1 MANEVC
7 AIPRATARDRRSE
20 RSSRY
25 RVKLVEL
32 RPRPEEAA
40 LATIAA
46 FAREG
51 LTAARTR
58 TLWVQRGL
66 TVLTFGAIYLVLLK
80 TLHWNLIL
88 TATTAAGGD
97 MGSHHYVATFL
108 RQDLLPRGRVTGW
121 APGWFAGIPM
131 LTFYFP
137 LPYVLIA
144 LLTLPLG
151 DQVAFKLVTV
161 LGILALPVTCWGA
174 FRVLRLREPAPLLA
188 ACGACVF
195 LFMTQA
201 SPTESFTI
209 WGGNIASTMA
219 GEFPF
224 SISFALLPLTLAV
237 LWRVCQDGRGWRTAA
252 LLVAALVLS
261 HILTTIVLVLSA
273 VVLVLRRPLAAALAS
288 FRRLALVMG
297 VAFCLTAFWALPFL
311 LRVQYTAHFRWDQK
325 PQYSMLFPNQIRPY
339 LLLTLVGLV
348 AAARRG
354 ERRVLLYAWPA
365 AVTAFLFVALLRVA
379 PQAALWNARMLPF
392 LYLFSLLVAAY
403 GASLVAGW
411 VAGWLQRRTG
421 LSLRYAWLAVV
432 VVMVVAPVLGAW
444 RQRGFVPDWT
454 RYNYSGF
461 ETKPGWPEA
470 KALFDTLATL
480 PQGRVMWE
488 FNRDYERFGTTRT
501 LENIPVFGGQPTMEG
516 LLIESSLNA
525 PFHFIN
531 QLQTTSEDPTMAVP
545 GVPYE
550 QYSFDFPAGLA
561 HLRLYGVRY
570 YVAYDA
576 CKNKQEQWVSC
587 EDPALKPKRKDV
599 EMQAAEAAGLPVI
612 KTVGRFTIYGVGS
625 GDLVEVPRFRPVL
638 VDTPDWRDTGL
649 AWYAHPEWI
658 DTPLA
663 FASAKDKAA
672 GAAFARSGPLPLT
685 NLPREPL
692 ARPGE
697 LPATTN
703 RTGDVVSFTTD
714 RIGEPHIVKVSWFPN
729 WHVQGA
735 KGPWML
741 SPGLMVVV
749 PTQAHVRLWYG
760 DTPVDLAGKAL
771 TVAGVAALL
780 APTVL
785 GRVRRRRRRT
795 A

>member
-1 MANEVC
+1 M
-7 AIPRATARDRRSE
+7 
-20 RSSRY
+20 
-25 RVKLVEL
+25 
-32 RPRPEEAA
+32 

-51 LTAARTR
+51 LTAARIR
-58 TLWVQRGL
+58 TVWVQRGL
-66 TVLTFGAIYLVLLK
+66 TLLTFGAIYLVLLK
-80 TLHWNLIL
+80 TLHGKLIL

-108 RQDLLPRGRVTGW
+108 REDLLPRGRVTGW

-144 LLTLPLG
+144 LLTFPLG

-161 LGILALPVTCWGA
+161 LGLLALPLTCWGA

-188 ACGACVF
+188 ACGATVF

-201 SPTESFTI
+201 TPTEQFTI

-224 SISFALLPLTLAV
+224 SISFALLPLALAV
-237 LWRVCQDGRGWRTAA
+237 LWRVCEDGRGWRAA
-252 LLVAALVLS
+252 SLLVAALVLS
-261 HILTTIVLVLSA
+261 HILTTIVLVLSLA
-273 VVLVLRRPLAAALAS
+273 VLVLRRPLAAALAS
-288 FRRLALVMG
+288 VRRLALVMG

-311 LRVQYTAHFRWDQK
+311 LRVQYTAHFRWTQK
-325 PQYSMLFPNQIRPY
+325 GEYSLLFPNQIRPY
-339 LLLTLVGLV
+339 LLFTLVGLV
-348 AAARRG
+348 VAVARG

-365 AVTAFLFVALLRVA
+365 AAAAFVFVALLRVA
-379 PQAALWNARMLPF
+379 PEAALWNARMLPF

-403 GASLVAGW
+403 GASVVAGRL
-411 VAGWLQRRTG
+411 AGWLQRRTG
-421 LSLRYAWLAVV
+421 VALRYAWLAVV
-432 VVMVVAPVLGAW
+432 VVMVVAPVTGAW

-461 ETKPGWPEA
+461 EAKPGWPEA
-470 KALFDTLATL
+470 RALFDTLAAL
-480 PQGRVMWE
+480 PEGRVMWE

-501 LENIPVFGGQPTMEG
+501 LENIPAFSGQPTMEG
-516 LLIESSLNA
+516 LLIESSINA

-531 QLQTTSEDPTMAVP
+531 QKETSEAFTEAVP
-545 GVPYE
+545 GVDYPDGM
-550 QYSFDFPAGLA
+550 DFPTGLA

-576 CKNKQEQWVSC
+576 CQNKQKQWLRC
-587 EDPALKPKRKDV
+587 EDLGRQDV
-599 EMQAAEAAGLPVI
+599 EMQAAAAAGLPVV
-612 KTVGRFTIYGVGS
+612 KRSGRFTIYRVGS
-625 GDLVEVPRFRPVL
+625 GDLVEVPKFRPVL
-638 VDTPDWRDTGL
+638 VDHPDWRANGL
-649 AWYAHPEWI
+649 AWYANPDWLQ
-658 DTPLA
+658 TPLV
-663 FASAKDKAA
+663 FASSRDQAA
-672 GAAFARSGPLPLT
+672 TAAFARSGPLPLT
-685 NLPREPL
+685 SLPREPL

-697 LPATTN
+697 LAATSN
-703 RTGDVVSFTTD
+703 RTGDVISFTTD

-729 WHVQGA
+729 WHVEGA
-735 KGPWML
+735 EGPWML

-749 PTQAHVRLWYG
+749 PTQAQVRLYYG

-771 TVAGVAALL
+771 TVGGFGALL
-780 APTVL
+780 APTVIR
-785 GRVRRRRRRT
+785 RVRARRRRT

>member
-1 MANEVC
+1 V
-7 AIPRATARDRRSE
+7 
-20 RSSRY
+20 
-25 RVKLVEL
+25 
-32 RPRPEEAA
+32 
-40 LATIAA
+40 
-46 FAREG
+46 
-51 LTAARTR
+51 
-58 TLWVQRGL
+58 WVQRGL
-66 TVLTFGAIYLVLLK
+66 TVVTFGAIYLVLLK

-108 RQDLLPRGRVTGW
+108 REDLLPRGRVTGW

-144 LLTLPLG
+144 LLTFPLG
-151 DQVAFKLVTV
+151 DQVAFKLVTA
-161 LGILALPVTCWGA
+161 LGLLALPLTCWGA

-188 ACGACVF
+188 ACGATVF
-195 LFMTQA
+195 LFMAQIT
-201 SPTESFTI
+201 PTEQFTI

-224 SISFALLPLTLAV
+224 SISFALLPLALAV
-237 LWRVCQDGRGWRTAA
+237 LWRVCEAGRSWRAAA

-261 HILTTIVLVLSA
+261 HILTTIVLVLSV

-288 FRRLALVMG
+288 MRRLALVLG

-311 LRVQYTAHFRWDQK
+311 LRVQYTAHFRWTQK
-325 PQYSMLFPNQIRPY
+325 TEYSLLFPNQIRPY
-339 LLLTLVGLV
+339 LLFSLVGLV
-348 AAARRG
+348 VAVARG

-365 AVTAFLFVALLRVA
+365 AVAAFLFVVLLRVA

-403 GASLVAGW
+403 GASVVAGRL
-411 VAGWLQRRTG
+411 AGWLQRRTG
-421 LSLRYAWLAVV
+421 VSLRYAWLAVV
-432 VVMVVAPVLGAW
+432 VAMVVTPVMGAW

-454 RYNYSGF
+454 KYNYSGF
-461 ETKPGWPEA
+461 EAKPGWPEA
-470 KALFDTLATL
+470 RALFDTLATL

-531 QLQTTSEDPTMAVP
+531 QKEVSETFTEAVP
-545 GVPYE
+545 GVAYPDGM
-550 QYSFDFPAGLA
+550 DFPTGLA

-576 CKNKQEQWVSC
+576 CQNKQEQWVPC
-587 EDPALKPKRKDV
+587 ADVGRQDV
-599 EMQAAEAAGLPVI
+599 EMQAAEQAGLRKV
-612 KTVGRFTIYGVGS
+612 KTSGRFTIYRVGS
-625 GDLVEVPRFRPVL
+625 GDLVEVPKFRPVL
-638 VDTPDWRDTGL
+638 VDHTDWRATGL
-649 AWYAHPEWI
+649 AWYAHPEWM

-663 FASAKDKAA
+663 FASSSDKAA
-672 GAAFARSGPLPLT
+672 TAAFARAGPLPLT
-685 NLPREPL
+685 SLPREPL

-729 WHVQGA
+729 WHVEGA

-749 PTQAHVRLWYG
+749 PTQAHVRLSYG

-771 TVAGVAALL
+771 TVAGIGALL
-780 APTVL
+780 APAVL
-785 GRVRRRRRRT
+785 GRARARRRRS

>member
-1 MANEVC
+1 
-7 AIPRATARDRRSE
+7 
-20 RSSRY
+20 
-25 RVKLVEL
+25 
-32 RPRPEEAA
+32 
-40 LATIAA
+40 
-46 FAREG
+46 
-51 LTAARTR
+51 
-58 TLWVQRGL
+58 VQRGL

-108 RQDLLPRGRVTGW
+108 REDLLPRGRVTGW

-161 LGILALPVTCWGA
+161 LGLLALPVTSWGA

-195 LFMTQA
+195 LFMAQVTPTQQ
-201 SPTESFTI
+201 FTI

-224 SISFALLPLTLAV
+224 SISFALLPLALAV
-237 LWRVCQDGRGWRTAA
+237 LWRVCEDGRGWRAA
-252 LLVAALVLS
+252 SLLVAAVVLS
-261 HILTTIVLVLSA
+261 HILTTIVLVLSLA
-273 VVLVLRRPLAAALAS
+273 VLVLRRPLAAALTS
-288 FRRLALVMG
+288 LRRLALVMG
-297 VAFCLTAFWALPFL
+297 VAFCLTAFWALPFV
-311 LRVQYTAHFRWDQK
+311 LRVQYTAHFRWTQR
-325 PQYSMLFPNQIRPY
+325 PEYSLLFPNQIRPY
-339 LLLTLVGLV
+339 LLFSLVGLV
-348 AAARRG
+348 VAMARG

-365 AVTAFLFVALLRVA
+365 AAAAFMFVVLLRIA

-403 GASLVAGW
+403 GASVAAGW
-411 VAGWLQRRTG
+411 LSGWLQRRTG
-421 LSLRYAWLAVV
+421 VALRYAWLAVV
-432 VVMVVAPVLGAW
+432 VVLVMAPVLGAW
-444 RQRGFVPDWT
+444 RQRGFVPDWAE
-454 RYNYSGF
+454 YNYSGF
-461 ETKPGWPEA
+461 EAKPGWPEA
-470 KALFDTLATL
+470 RALFDTLATL
-480 PQGRVMWE
+480 PEGRVMWE

-531 QLQTTSEDPTMAVP
+531 QAETSETQTQAVP
-545 GVPYE
+545 GIDYPDAM
-550 QYSFDFPAGLA
+550 DFPTGLA

-576 CKNKQEQWVSC
+576 CQNKQDQWVRC
-587 EDPALKPKRKDV
+587 AQVGRKDV
-599 EMQAAEAAGLPVI
+599 ETQAAAAAGLPVV
-612 KTVGRFTIYGVGS
+612 KRSGRFTIYRVGS
-625 GDLVEVPRFRPVL
+625 GDLVEVPRYRPVL
-638 VDTPDWRDTGL
+638 VDHPDWRANGL
-649 AWYAHPEWI
+649 AWYAHPEWLQV
-658 DTPLA
+658 PLV
-663 FASAKDKAA
+663 FASARDTAA
-672 GAAFARSGPLPLT
+672 RAAFVPSGPLPLT
-685 NLPREPL
+685 SLPHHRL
-692 ARPGE
+692 TRPGE

-703 RTGDVVSFTTD
+703 RTGDVISFTTD

-749 PTQAHVRLWYG
+749 PTQAQVRLTYG

-771 TVAGVAALL
+771 TVGGFGALL
-780 APTVL
+780 VSAVV
-785 GRVRRRRRRT
+785 GRVRSRRRRT

>member
-1 MANEVC
+1 
-7 AIPRATARDRRSE
+7 
-20 RSSRY
+20 
-25 RVKLVEL
+25 
-32 RPRPEEAA
+32 
-40 LATIAA
+40 
-46 FAREG
+46 
-51 LTAARTR
+51 
-58 TLWVQRGL
+58 VQRGL

-88 TATTAAGGD
+88 SATTAAGGD

-108 RQDLLPRGRVTGW
+108 REDLLPRGRVTGW

-144 LLTLPLG
+144 LLSFPLG

-161 LGILALPVTCWGA
+161 LGLLALPVTCWGA

-188 ACGACVF
+188 ACGATVF
-195 LFMTQA
+195 LFMAQVTPSQG
-201 SPTESFTI
+201 FTI

-224 SISFALLPLTLAV
+224 SISLALLPLALAV
-237 LWRVCQDGRGWRTAA
+237 LWRVCEDGRGWRAAA

-261 HILTTIVLVLSA
+261 HILTTIVLVLSLA
-273 VVLVLRRPLAAALAS
+273 VLVLRRPPAAALAS
-288 FRRLALVMG
+288 ARRLALVMG

-325 PQYSMLFPNQIRPY
+325 PYYSLLFPDQIRPY
-339 LLLTLVGLV
+339 LLFSLIGLV
-348 AAARRG
+348 VAVARG

-379 PQAALWNARMLPF
+379 PQAALWNMRMLPF

-403 GASLVAGW
+403 GASVVTGLLAE
-411 VAGWLQRRTG
+411 WLQRRIRV
-421 LSLRYAWLAVV
+421 SLRYAWLAVV

-444 RQRGFVPDWT
+444 HQRAFVPDWT
-454 RYNYSGF
+454 EYNYSGF
-461 ETKPGWPEA
+461 EAKRGWPEA
-470 KALFDTLATL
+470 KALFATLATL

-531 QLQTTSEDPTMAVP
+531 QKEVSETFTEAVP
-545 GVPYE
+545 GVDYPDGM
-550 QYSFDFPAGLA
+550 DFPTGLA

-576 CKNKQEQWVSC
+576 CQDKQDQWVPC
-587 EDPALKPKRKDV
+587 AQLGRQDT
-599 EMQAAEAAGLPVI
+599 EMQAAAAAGLPVV
-612 KTVGRFTIYGVGS
+612 KRSGRFTIYRVGS
-625 GDLVEVPRFRPVL
+625 GDLVEVPEYRPVL
-638 VDTPDWRDTGL
+638 VDTPAWRTTGL
-649 AWYAHPEWI
+649 AWYAHPEWLK
-658 DTPLA
+658 TPLV
-663 FASAKDKAA
+663 FASGKDKQAS
-672 GAAFARSGPLPLT
+672 AAFAKSGPLPLT
-685 NLPREPL
+685 SLPREPL

-703 RTGDVVSFTTD
+703 RTGDVISFTTD

-735 KGPWML
+735 EGPWML

-749 PTQAHVRLWYG
+749 PTQANVRLSYG
-760 DTPVDLAGKAL
+760 DTPVDLVGKAL
-771 TVAGVAALL
+771 TVAGFAALL

-785 GRVRRRRRRT
+785 GRLRARRRRS